1 MKEKISILKKDLP
14 SKGEDWLLRKGRK
27 YFRLCSSF
35 SPPMGW
41 DIGIFR
47 CNKNG
52 ELILDREIVCGF
64 GIMHKNAIDMLNQN
78 LKNGR

>member
-1 MKEKISILKKDLP
+1 
-14 SKGEDWLLRKGRK
+14 
-27 YFRLCSSF
+27 
-35 SPPMGW
+35 MGW